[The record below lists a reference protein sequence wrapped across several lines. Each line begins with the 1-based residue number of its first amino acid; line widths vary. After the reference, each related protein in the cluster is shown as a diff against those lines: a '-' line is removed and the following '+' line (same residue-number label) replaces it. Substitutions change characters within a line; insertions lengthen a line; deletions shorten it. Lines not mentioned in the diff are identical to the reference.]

1 MQKARQLLSGT
12 DGANQRCYCT
22 EYAHNHFVHLRH
34 LQCKKKTWTST
45 ATIESRYGFVFKSKQ
60 VESIKSIVSG
70 NDTFIVLPTG
80 YGKSKIYN
88 EHN

>member
-1 MQKARQLLSGT
+1 MRITTLFISGISNVNKNM
-12 DGANQRCYCT
+12 DIDSA
-22 EYAHNHFVHLRH
+22 L
-34 LQCKKKTWTST
+34 